1 MSFAPTPSRIAWRG
15 WNATDAPEVS
25 IARLTKSSNP
35 ASTPS
40 ATESDAPSS
49 ASIVFSATIGSLS
62 GRASVPNAASSAKRV
77 NRSAAGNADSSA
89 RKRPSTK
96 TMRGASIRGRRAS
109 KVLSSPTRLIGSWN
123 AASATG
129 RRLVYFHASSRRPE
143 LPPGSPAW
151 RNASAAA
158 SRNRGSPGRRARSP
172 SKRARKPGGA
182 SLQAGTRHAASATI
196 PA

>member
-1 MSFAPTPSRIAWRG
+1 MRRG
-15 WNATDAPEVS
+15 VS
-25 IARLTKSSNP
+25 IAKLTRSTSP

-62 GRASVPNAASSAKRV
+62 GRPSVPNAASSAKRV
-77 NRSAAGNADSSA
+77 NLSVAGNADNSG

-96 TMRGASIRGRRAS
+96 TMRGASIRGKRAS

-129 RRLVYFHASSRRPE
+129 RRLVYFQASSRRPD
-143 LPPGSPAW
+143 GTAW
-151 RNASAAA
+151 QPRLAECLCCRQPQPRVAGQARAQPFEASEEA
-158 SRNRGSPGRRARSP
+158 
-172 SKRARKPGGA
+172 GGA
-182 SLQAGTRHAASATI
+182 GLNGSGHVIASSPPVMVGEGRPSTSSSCRYATST
-196 PA
+196 